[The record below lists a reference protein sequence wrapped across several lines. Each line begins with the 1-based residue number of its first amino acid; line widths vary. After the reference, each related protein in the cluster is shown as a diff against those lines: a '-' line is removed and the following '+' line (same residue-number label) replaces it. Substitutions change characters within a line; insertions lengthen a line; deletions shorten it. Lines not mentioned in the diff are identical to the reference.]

1 MLIILIPHEF
11 RNGAILAR
19 LQLYQSLLIWVKMTH
34 SLNRYTNA
42 THMPV
47 PYFFFRPVLAADHSW
62 AAIDW
67 QPASILSAGSEDFV
81 RCFSGSDAAPLA
93 NMLPMIAPASPAW
106 LEDSAFVDAFDPS
119 QIVFMLQAS
128 SPDSAEAMA
137 RCKGLRSLGY
147 RIGLDIDSASLVRQ
161 APLSAFNYVRFE
173 AAYARQ
179 DLPAA
184 DLTYAGEAGLRKIAT
199 GVGTLE
205 MFDWLISKGFDWC
218 DSHFL
223 TARTP
228 HFGKEPDLTRLKLLK
243 LLNLVIQDGDTHKI
257 EEIFREEPKLS
268 YNLLRLV
275 NSVAVGARTKI
286 SNFSQAIAI
295 LGRRQLQRWLQLLIY
310 ANRLADGSAP
320 NPLMQLAAARGRQL
334 ELLGKAIAPSPDMT
348 MLCDNAFM
356 TGLFSLLDVLI
367 NAPMEEI
374 LKELPLHDETVE
386 ALRSPERGGM
396 LGHLL
401 SAVISGE
408 SGDFANAERIL
419 SEYGISPE
427 THAKA
432 QIAAFYWAARI
443 NIDQHD

>member
-1 MLIILIPHEF
+1 
-11 RNGAILAR
+11 
-19 LQLYQSLLIWVKMTH
+19 
-34 SLNRYTNA
+34 
-42 THMPV
+42 MPA
-47 PYFFFRPVLAADHSW
+47 PYFFFRPVLATDRSW

-67 QPASILSAGSEDFV
+67 QPASILTTGSEDFV

-93 NMLPMIAPASPAW
+93 DMLPMIAPANPAW
-106 LEDSAFVDAFDPS
+106 LDDSAFVDAFDPS

-128 SPDSAEAMA
+128 SLDNAEAMG
-137 RCKGLRSLGY
+137 RCKKLRTQGY
-147 RIGLDIDSASLVRQ
+147 RIGLHIDSANLVQR
-161 APLSAFNYVRFE
+161 APLSAFNHVRLE

-179 DLPAA
+179 DFPAT
-184 DLTYAGEAGLRKIAT
+184 DLAYAGDAGLRKIAT
-199 GVGTLE
+199 GVGTFE
-205 MFDWLISKGFDWC
+205 MFDWLISKGFEWC

-228 HFGKEPDLTRLKLLK
+228 LFGKEPDLTRLKLLK

-334 ELLGKAIAPSPDMT
+334 ELLCKAIEPSPCT
-348 MLCDNAFM
+348 TEHCDNAFM

-367 NAPMEEI
+367 NLPMEEI
-374 LKELPLHDETVE
+374 LKELPLQDEVLE
-386 ALRSPERGGM
+386 ALKSPQRDGM

-401 SAVISGE
+401 STVISAE
-408 SGDFANAERIL
+408 SGDFPDAERIL

-427 THAKA
+427 AHAKA
-432 QIAAFYWAARI
+432 QIAAFYCAARI
-443 NIDQHD
+443 NIDHHD